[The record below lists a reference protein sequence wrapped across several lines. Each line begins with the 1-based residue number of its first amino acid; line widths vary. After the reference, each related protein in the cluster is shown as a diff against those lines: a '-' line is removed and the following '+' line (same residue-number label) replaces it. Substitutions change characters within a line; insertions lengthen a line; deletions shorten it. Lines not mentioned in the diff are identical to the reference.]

1 MHSSSLTRCF
11 LALALFASTSFAS
24 PVLLSPREIS
34 SALYDDF
41 VLYTK
46 YSSAAYQPFCRSPVG
61 STLVR
66 SFERGR
72 TQGFIARDSDREEI
86 IVAFRGTFSLK
97 DAVIDALVFLAPFV
111 SPGITELVNVHTGF
125 LKAYNNVVDDVLS
138 IVKAELTNNPTYRVV
153 VTGHSLGGA
162 IASLAAPSLKI
173 ALPDAAIK
181 LYTFGQPRVGDA
193 RYARFVENT
202 IGIENIFRS
211 ASTLILSSCSNLP
224 STVAV
229 HTFGK
234 SRSSPPPAFLS
245 LTAFSLVLTLDGV
258 PTMVP
263 RIWKYEHF
271 ATEYWQFR
279 DPTPLTPRESTVRQ
293 CVGGEDPTC
302 SDSIFSTGI
311 NPAHTFYFGQLMATN
326 PFLCRSQ
333 STNDSVAAPSEAVPS
348 DAVPWTEEE

>member
-138 IVKAELTNNPTYRVV
+138 IVKAQLADYPTYRVI

-181 LYTFGQPRVGDA
+181 LYTFADDPGQPRVGDA
-193 RYARFVENT
+193 KYARFVEDT
-202 IGIENIFRS
+202 IGIENIFR
-211 ASTLILSSCSNLP
+211 N
-224 STVAV
+224 
-229 HTFGK
+229 
-234 SRSSPPPAFLS
+234 
-245 LTAFSLVLTLDGV
+245 GV

-263 RIWKYEHF
+263 RIWRYEHF
-271 ATEYWQFR
+271 ATEYWQFQ
-279 DPTPLTPRESTVRQ
+279 DPKGSTPRESTVRQ

-333 STNDSVAAPSEAVPS
+333 STNDSVTAPSEVVPS